1 MRLTGLTSRPR
12 PPTRGDSPYS
22 LRSAA
27 RLTLALAG
35 QLGLKR
41 VVFVGHADGAL
52 VALLATALAAGV
64 LFVRAPFGALFV
76 PNAERV
82 WYSVLQRAFDV
93 RDRASSLC
101 LGIDIISYIIIS

>member
-27 RLTLALAG
+27 RLALALAG

-64 LFVRAPFGALFV
+64 PFIC
-76 PNAERV
+76 
-82 WYSVLQRAFDV
+82 VLIWGSTGELPRP
-93 RDRASSLC
+93 
-101 LGIDIISYIIIS
+101 